1 MTRTEELIKLREQI
15 KVLEYKAAN
24 EPAIIRQKGTD
35 VQIQLLRKQERA
47 LLETMSYEEI
57 HAAEI
62 GATEQ
67 LRQIEEE
74 NTLKNKK
81 TLIVAGSIAGFIL
94 VASIIAVIIIK
105 RRKK

>member
-1 MTRTEELIKLREQI
+1 MSRTEELIQLREQI

-35 VQIQLLRKQERA
+35 VQIQLLKKQERA

-67 LRQIEEE
+67 LRQVEEE

-81 TLIVAGSIAGFIL
+81 TLVVAGSIAGFIL
-94 VASIIAVIIIK
+94 VASIITVIIIK